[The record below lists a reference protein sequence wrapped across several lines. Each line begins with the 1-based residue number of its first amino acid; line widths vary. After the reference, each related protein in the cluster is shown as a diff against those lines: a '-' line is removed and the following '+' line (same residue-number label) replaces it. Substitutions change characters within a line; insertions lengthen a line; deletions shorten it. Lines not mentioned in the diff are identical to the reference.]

1 LARHLHTPISEIEDM
16 EWDRFDAYAKAADEI
31 LRAESG
37 KPSRRKPNLPES
49 QRTVAEQA
57 DKLLRE
63 IVASKG

>member
-1 LARHLHTPISEIEDM
+1 M
-16 EWDRFDAYAKAADEI
+16 EWDRFDAYAKAADDI

-37 KPSRRKPNLPES
+37 KASRRKPNLPAG
-49 QRTVAEQA
+49 QQTVADRA

>member
-1 LARHLHTPISEIEDM
+1 M
-16 EWDRFDAYAKAADEI
+16 EFDRFDAYAKAVDDI

-37 KPSRRKPNLPES
+37 KSSRRKPNLPEG

>member
-1 LARHLHTPISEIEDM
+1 M
-16 EWDRFDAYAKAADEI
+16 EWDRFDAYAKAVDEI